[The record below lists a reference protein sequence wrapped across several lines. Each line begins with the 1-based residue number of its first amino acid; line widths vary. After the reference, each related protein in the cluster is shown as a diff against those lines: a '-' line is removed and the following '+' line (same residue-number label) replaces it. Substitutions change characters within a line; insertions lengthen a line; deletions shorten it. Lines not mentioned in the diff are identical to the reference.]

1 MCFLYIFSVLF
12 IINSHKYFF
21 TKTCNFFYIN
31 TYIYRYFF
39 SYQFNPHI
47 FHNSQLFPLISY
59 LFFHFHSY
67 PLLSSRFFRSQ
78 LQRKSGRSPPHPNHS
93 PAPRHVTLLHTAST
107 AHTPTAFS
115 RPTPHVKKRPH
126 QEPFFSHLL
135 QYILQ

>member
-1 MCFLYIFSVLF
+1 MQIVLFSFSFSSTYLHYIYISSFFNVLFVHIFSFYSLQ
-12 IINSHKYFF
+12 IHINIFF

-78 LQRKSGRSPPHPNHS
+78 LQRKSGRRVGGGCGGRGETCRGAGH
-93 PAPRHVTLLHTAST
+93 
-107 AHTPTAFS
+107 
-115 RPTPHVKKRPH
+115 
-126 QEPFFSHLL
+126 
-135 QYILQ
+135 